1 MLWSLVLHT
10 NTWCSLPQHLQLQN
24 LVSRSKA
31 VWIASLVSNFSG
43 KKKWIK
49 ILDSVVTLGVLQ
61 ISPYL
66 GTSGLKT
73 APFKFILSSPFL
85 WCPVLPGELLR
96 RQHWRQTP
104 GTKNTP
110 ALRTWKK
117 EKYQLHFL
125 PTGHE
130 EGMASR
136 RLPGAHT
143 LHEHVG
149 WKDCSKVL
157 QASPGSRKCLLAH
170 VNSRGKGGFY

>member
-1 MLWSLVLHT
+1 MHLSRYGHALIMRLIIHWSWGCSCPHHVNDHT
-10 NTWCSLPQHLQLQN
+10 LITLLIMHWTRAWWCTDHVTHHALITWLITH
-24 LVSRSKA
+24 VSRDWSC
-31 VWIASLVSNFSG
+31 
-43 KKKWIK
+43 
-49 ILDSVVTLGVLQ
+49 
-61 ISPYL
+61 
-66 GTSGLKT
+66 
-73 APFKFILSSPFL
+73 PFKFILSSPFL

-117 EKYQLHFL
+117 GKYQLHFL